1 MHVNDSITEQAE
13 HDAWLM
19 FSLIKL
25 FFLLHSDELY

>member
-25 FFLLHSDELY
+25 FFFAA